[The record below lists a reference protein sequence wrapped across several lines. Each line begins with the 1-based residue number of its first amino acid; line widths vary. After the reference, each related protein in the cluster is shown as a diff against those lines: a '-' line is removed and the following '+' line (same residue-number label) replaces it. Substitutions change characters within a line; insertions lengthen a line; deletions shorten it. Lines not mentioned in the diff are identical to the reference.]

1 MMHSFYAC
9 VGGLREEM
17 KPLSLV
23 VVSFLA
29 AVILLLPVCR
39 TQEPPYTVQTIESS
53 LKHMKNV
60 WESLYTN
67 FLNNNDSVACSDA
80 LENLP
85 GCLEIE
91 LDGEGRTFLASA
103 EGERAYLENIVSFLL
118 KYFFI
123 SLLI

>member
-1 MMHSFYAC
+1 
-9 VGGLREEM
+9 
-17 KPLSLV
+17 
-23 VVSFLA
+23 
-29 AVILLLPVCR
+29 
-39 TQEPPYTVQTIESS
+39 
-53 LKHMKNV
+53 MKNV